1 MFPDNKNAN
10 TAGERVKDENKDDIV
25 EDTLLN
31 YNKQIARLV
40 KAIASDKRITILGY
54 LMKGSSSC

>member
-1 MFPDNKNAN
+1 M
-10 TAGERVKDENKDDIV
+10 KDENKDDIV